1 MNACKLSVFL
11 KDSKFIKCGDIMK
24 QPKTQEAFILAVSWL
39 GFESNKYKKDT
50 EKSVRQKLDH

>member
-1 MNACKLSVFL
+1 
-11 KDSKFIKCGDIMK
+11 MK

-39 GFESNKYKKDT
+39 GFESNKYKKDR